1 MEIIVSHTA
10 LDFDGLAAMV
20 AANLLYPQ
28 AVKVFSGTLS
38 PNVKRFMGLYKDLID
53 ISQPQDIDLNA
64 VTRMIVVDTANARRL
79 DQLSELASRPGVRI
93 EVYDHHP
100 PMADDLPAESSK
112 VELLGATTTIL
123 VEELTLM
130 RISAPTRPY

>member
-38 PNVKRFMGLYKDLID
+38 PNVKRFMGLYKDLM
-53 ISQPQDIDLNA
+53 IS
-64 VTRMIVVDTANARRL
+64 
-79 DQLSELASRPGVRI
+79 ASP
-93 EVYDHHP
+93 
-100 PMADDLPAESSK
+100 
-112 VELLGATTTIL
+112 
-123 VEELTLM
+123 
-130 RISAPTRPY
+130 RIST